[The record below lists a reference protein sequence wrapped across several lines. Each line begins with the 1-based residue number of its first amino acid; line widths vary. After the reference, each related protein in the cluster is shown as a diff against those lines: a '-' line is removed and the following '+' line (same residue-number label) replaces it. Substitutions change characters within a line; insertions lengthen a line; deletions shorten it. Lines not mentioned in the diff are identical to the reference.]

1 MNIPKYFEDPKT
13 LHVGCEENRSYY
25 VPFSSGE
32 ENGVSALQ
40 MGQIVSMDRE
50 TSDRFQ
56 LLNGV
61 WGFHY
66 YDSVYDLP
74 DDFWNEY
81 LANDEI
87 PVPSVWQN
95 HGYDRHQYT
104 NVNYP
109 FPYDPPYVPKENP
122 VGVYQT
128 TFEVGNMGTDRY
140 FLNFEGVD
148 SCFYVWINGQFV
160 GYSQVSHSTSEF
172 DVTDKLSEGDN
183 DMTVAVLKWCDGSYL
198 EDQDKLR
205 MSGIFRDV
213 YLLIRPEK
221 RVRDYFVHTDLLND
235 YKDGLLTVEF
245 DFVGEV
251 PCVVSLFDPEDE
263 LLLQEP
269 VTGDE
274 PFEAEIPNVRTWNA
288 ENPVQYTLV
297 IETPEEAICQ
307 SVGFRVIEIKDQVIL
322 LNGQPIKF
330 RGVNRHDSDPF
341 TGYTISKEQAMTDLV
356 LMKEHNINAI
366 RTSHYPNAPWF
377 PQLCSEYGFYMIA
390 EADLESHGSI
400 SIYSERS
407 WTDKYCHLA
416 DDPMFEE
423 ANLDRQMRNVHRDK
437 NNAAVLIW
445 SLGNEAGYG
454 TNFEKS
460 GRWVKSFDPSRLT
473 HYERSVDQASYHV
486 NDTSMIDLHS
496 RMYAPVEKIDAYFA
510 DKTRKKPYILCEFIH
525 AMGNGPGDA
534 EDYWQCIQRHDGF
547 VGGFVWEWCDH
558 GVYMGKTNTGKE
570 KFYYGGDFGEYPHDG
585 NFCMDGLVKPDRTVS
600 ESLLEYKNV
609 IRPVRA
615 ELISLEEDGVKVR
628 LTNYYDFTNLKERLA
643 GYYEVVVNGEALQS
657 YLLPEVEIAPHESA
671 EVVLPCEIPAAGD
684 VRINLF
690 YIQRDEDLLTDAGR
704 EMGFDQLVVREE
716 APVLSAQKT
725 AAEGTF
731 RVKET
736 ERELVIQ
743 TADFRY
749 VFNKMSGQFDH
760 LVYQNEDRLAAPAAF
775 SVWRAPTDNDASI
788 KQEWL
793 KAGLD
798 MAKPRVYDVSFEEK
812 DGLGVLKCTSA
823 LLPVYRQRV
832 VTLETVYTIGADG
845 SIDMNLSGE
854 VNWEMPELPRFGLTL
869 KMPKAMQY
877 ADYLGYGPE
886 ESYIDKRRASR
897 FGHFETTAAENYED
911 YIKPQENGSHYGTAQ
926 AAVYDDHAVGM
937 SFTAPEG
944 MSFAVSRYTNEELTE
959 KKHNYELEE
968 APFTVVHL
976 DYKMAGIGSNSCGPR
991 LAKAYRFD
999 EKKFTFHVRMEM
1011 KNGQEN

>member
-13 LHVGCEENRSYY
+13 LHVGCEDNRSYY
-25 VPFSSGE
+25 VPVSGDPAL
-32 ENGVSALQ
+32 GALQ
-40 MGQIVSMDRE
+40 MGEIVLMDRE
-50 TSDRFQ
+50 ASDRLQ
-56 LLNGV
+56 MLNGT

-66 YDSVYDLP
+66 YESVYDLP

-128 TFEVGNMGTDRY
+128 TFEVGNMGSDRY

-183 DMTVAVLKWCDGSYL
+183 DITVAVLKWCDGSYL

-213 YLLIRPEK
+213 YLLIRPES
-221 RVRDYFVHTDLLND
+221 RVRDFFVHTDLLND
-235 YKDGLLTVEF
+235 YRDGHLKVEF
-245 DFVGEV
+245 EFTGEV
-251 PCVVSLFDPEDE
+251 PCVVSLYDPEDA
-263 LLLQEP
+263 LVASAP
-269 VTGDE
+269 VAEG
-274 PFEAEIPNVRTWNA
+274 PFEADVPNVQKWNA
-288 ENPVQYTLV
+288 EKPVQYTLV

-307 SVGFRVIEIKDQVIL
+307 KVGFRTIEIKDQAVL
-322 LNGQPIKF
+322 LNGQKIKF

-341 TGYTISKEQAMTDLV
+341 TGYTISREQAMVDLT

-377 PQLCSEYGFYMIA
+377 PQLCSECGFYMIA

-416 DDPMFEE
+416 EDPMFKE

-437 NNAAVLIW
+437 NNAAVVIW

-454 TNFEKS
+454 TNFEES
-460 GRWVKSFDPSRLT
+460 GRWVKAFDPSRLT

-496 RMYAPVEKIDAYFA
+496 RMYAPIERIDAYFE
-510 DKTRKKPYILCEFIH
+510 DKTRTKPYILCEFIH

-534 EDYWQCIQRHDGF
+534 EDYWQCIQRHEGF

-615 ELISLEEDGVKVR
+615 RLVKAEEDGVTVD

-643 GYYEVVVNGEALQS
+643 GYYEVIVNGEAQQS
-657 YLLPEVEIAPHESA
+657 YLLPEIEAKPHQT
-671 EVVLPCEIPAAGD
+671 VPVKLPLALPKEGD
-684 VRINLF
+684 VRVNLF
-690 YIQRDEDLLTDAGR
+690 YIQRDEDILTDAGR
-704 EMGFDQLVVREE
+704 EMGFDQLLIREE
-716 APVLSAQKT
+716 APALPMQAK
-725 AAEGTF
+725 APEGTL
-731 RVKET
+731 RT
-736 ERELVIQ
+736 EENEHTLVIQ

-760 LVYQNEDRLAAPAAF
+760 LVYRNEDRLAAPAAF
-775 SVWRAPTDNDASI
+775 SVWRAPTDNDRTI
-788 KQEWL
+788 RQVWEN
-793 KAGLD
+793 AGLN
-798 MAKPRVYDVSFEEK
+798 MAKPRVYEVSFEEK
-812 DGLGVLKCTSA
+812 EGLGILKCRSA
-823 LLPVYRQRV
+823 LLPVFRQRV
-832 VTLETVYTIGADG
+832 VTLDTTYTIGADG
-845 SIDMNLSGE
+845 SIDMTVQAE

-869 KMPKAMQY
+869 KLPKEMRY
-877 ADYLGYGPE
+877 ADYLGWGPE
-886 ESYIDKRRASR
+886 ESYVDKRRASR
-897 FGHFETTAAENYED
+897 FGRFETTAEDNYED
-911 YIKPQENGSHYGTAQ
+911 YIKPQETGSHFGCVS
-926 AAVYDDHAVGM
+926 AAVYDDRARGL

-944 MSFAVSRYTNEELTE
+944 MSFNVSRYTDEELTE
-959 KKHNYELEE
+959 KMHNYELEE

-991 LAKAYRFD
+991 LAEAYRFN
-999 EKKFTFHVRMEM
+999 EKHFTFRVRIEM
-1011 KNGQEN
+1011 KNGQEA